1 MSHRDS
7 CHGEIKYLNLELNYY
22 INEYYAANCLSFS
35 SFVVKYSYSRRYQSM
50 KKRNLAVVVLGTAV
64 FGMFAN
70 TMPASAAAAEA
81 PAFVQYEGEWP
92 APGNEVANIIYDT
105 DIADDVDDA
114 GALAMLHS
122 YAEEGRANILAT
134 LCNSTCIYGAS
145 CLEAINIYYGRPD
158 IPVGTYKGDAVLT
171 PDSYYYCKPVTMK
184 YETTL
189 RDGADARDA
198 VEVYREVLSAQPD
211 NSVTIVSVGFLSNL
225 TALLNSEPDE
235 YSDLDGVEL
244 MRQKVKLVC
253 CMGGNFQDFDTAE
266 FNFMCDPASAQLV
279 ADKCPAPIVYT
290 GGEIGSKLGTGSR
303 RYEMEL
309 DNPVRISYD
318 VYLTDE
324 TGEGTRPSWDLTAV
338 MYAVE
343 GLGDYWTLERGNVTV
358 FDDGKDAF
366 EKNEETGARAFLV
379 EKMDP
384 ADVTARLDEVMLAAK
399 KNNPNGKDVSFMDN
413 CNCRISYAGG
423 DRNWGNWNGNDMNF
437 ANAPGATMEFTFTG
451 TSLDLYGGKGPDQ
464 GKFTVEIDGQQ
475 VAEVDTYDA
484 VEEITCCIYSLRD
497 LEPGEHTFKLT
508 ILEDK
513 NPESSDTFVR
523 IDGVKLVK

>member
-1 MSHRDS
+1 
-7 CHGEIKYLNLELNYY
+7 
-22 INEYYAANCLSFS
+22 
-35 SFVVKYSYSRRYQSM
+35 M

-266 FNFMCDPASAQLV
+266 FNFCVTRLPHSLLLTNVLLRSYIRAEKSAQSLAQV
-279 ADKCPAPIVYT
+279 PAVTKWNWITRFVSAT
-290 GGEIGSKLGTGSR
+290 TFIL
-303 RYEMEL
+303 L
-309 DNPVRISYD
+309 
-318 VYLTDE
+318 
-324 TGEGTRPSWDLTAV
+324 TRPV
-338 MYAVE
+338 
-343 GLGDYWTLERGNVTV
+343 
-358 FDDGKDAF
+358 K
-366 EKNEETGARAFLV
+366 
-379 EKMDP
+379 
-384 ADVTARLDEVMLAAK
+384 
-399 KNNPNGKDVSFMDN
+399 
-413 CNCRISYAGG
+413 
-423 DRNWGNWNGNDMNF
+423 
-437 ANAPGATMEFTFTG
+437 
-451 TSLDLYGGKGPDQ
+451 
-464 GKFTVEIDGQQ
+464 
-475 VAEVDTYDA
+475 
-484 VEEITCCIYSLRD
+484 
-497 LEPGEHTFKLT
+497 EH
-508 ILEDK
+508 
-513 NPESSDTFVR
+513 VR
-523 IDGVKLVK
+523 VGI